1 MAYHWLFIADQ
12 IYMIEL
18 ILNASC
24 NNQNLKFAPRNSP
37 SKAGVLKQN
46 NLNMENII
54 PVINTELLQQ
64 KANEYAMKGAEDALK
79 EFYTSYNSPYKKAI
93 EENLN
98 NKGLDHSFDI
108 PDIIGVLNDRLSHEV
123 DQIANAAIAKSFVPL
138 VKKFLTREE
147 PEIKFSYIL
156 EKFIER
162 TDYEYKSKNGD
173 IDRYDYSA
181 ERINEKYDSFFDY
194 KISNGK
200 IGYELRFYQRE
211 QDKIEIMSLPY
222 LIDEDGKS
230 RYRHEVQEKMK
241 VSLDDG
247 ASLELP
253 FVKGILEDDFVSFI
267 ARLVIGNNNII
278 FDVEDFEDDMFPNN
292 HCYCD

>member
-1 MAYHWLFIADQ
+1 
-12 IYMIEL
+12 
-18 ILNASC
+18 
-24 NNQNLKFAPRNSP
+24 
-37 SKAGVLKQN
+37 
-46 NLNMENII
+46 MENII

-108 PDIIGVLNDRLSHEV
+108 PDIIGVLNDKLSHEV

-173 IDRYDYSA
+173 VDRYDYSA

-247 ASLELP
+247 VSLELP